1 MGGNFALPE
10 DAFLAFPFL
19 LDFAE
24 CKVCAVR
31 IISAIND
38 SNIFH
43 FKISSMAVTQESL
56 NLASCFDKYG
66 KDSRKQ
72 VLGKYNQ
79 FNKHSIVCYNVGLH
93 RDVFNKNTA
102 SFENKMVIRCSAFN
116 RLQAPWE
123 LSRGG
128 GDTNSEFCF
137 ALLDWGTNAIRRR
150 TMCLQQG
157 IIQPNERVTRGNVEH
172 GLQNHPLLVNTP
184 ENVQRILDFPTQN
197 SDDEDSSDSS
207 DSSVGSVAL

>member
-1 MGGNFALPE
+1 MLSDVEFMSFMSAEKSSTPMHGHAVKIIRKKCGYDVLYLGKESNRIVKKHSYAVPRMGGNFALPE

-150 TMCLQQG
+150 TML
-157 IIQPNERVTRGNVEH
+157 
-172 GLQNHPLLVNTP
+172 
-184 ENVQRILDFPTQN
+184 
-197 SDDEDSSDSS
+197 
-207 DSSVGSVAL
+207 